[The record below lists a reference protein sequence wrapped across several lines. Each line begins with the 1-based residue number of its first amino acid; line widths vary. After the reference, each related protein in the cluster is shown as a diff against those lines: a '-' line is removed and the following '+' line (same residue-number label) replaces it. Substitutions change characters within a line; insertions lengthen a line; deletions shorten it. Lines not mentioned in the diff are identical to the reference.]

1 MKKYIFSLAPLLS
14 IVSSVFAQPYDYCIY
29 DVTIIR
35 PELPIPLLRH
45 QNVFIYRQN
54 IVAIAPATTIPPTN
68 CQHMIDGGGKFLM
81 PGLTDMHVHLP
92 SEGVE
97 KFMLM
102 NLLAGVTSIR
112 SMRGKPSHIALKQD
126 LASGKMIGP
135 DLYIA
140 SPYFPNKNITIDH
153 LSDSIKAY
161 KEAGYDLIK
170 VLAVPDSLY
179 FETLMNVAN
188 EIKMPVAGH
197 AVWQVPIDRLI
208 ESGYGCLEHIQDVED
223 AYVKDTNL
231 MVPLVAKIKEHNMYN
246 CPSVDFYNV
255 YWDQVPLAE
264 LQKRPGMEYTD
275 QKQVEEW
282 TKSVNDRE
290 ARYNAGRGDSVVQ
303 KAEKRRNFIQTK
315 LKVIKKLND
324 LGAKMVMSPASAN
337 DDFCPPGFCVWQEM
351 KLFAAAG
358 ISNRDIL
365 KISTYNAAEYY
376 HELDKWGRVGEG
388 QKANLLILNKNPL
401 ESIDNLQSL
410 FAVFHAGQYYSKER
424 LQALVK
430 QK

>member
-1 MKKYIFSLAPLLS
+1 
-14 IVSSVFAQPYDYCIY
+14 
-29 DVTIIR
+29 
-35 PELPIPLLRH
+35 
-45 QNVFIYRQN
+45 
-54 IVAIAPATTIPPTN
+54 
-68 CQHMIDGGGKFLM
+68 M